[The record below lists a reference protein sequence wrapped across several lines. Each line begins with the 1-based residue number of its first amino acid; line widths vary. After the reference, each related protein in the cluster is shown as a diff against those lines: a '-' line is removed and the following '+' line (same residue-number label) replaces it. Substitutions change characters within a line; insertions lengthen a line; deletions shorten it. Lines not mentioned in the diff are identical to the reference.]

1 MTKIRWNYKHADEVK
16 EEVEGEAGKLVLR
29 ALEVQEKEEE
39 EVYELISRKNY
50 VWSNAHI
57 KANVKLSLF
66 FTKH

>member
-1 MTKIRWNYKHADEVK
+1 VTKIRWNYKHADEVK

-50 VWSNAHI
+50 V
-57 KANVKLSLF
+57 
-66 FTKH
+66 